1 MFIGVDSGGSK
12 TAYILINENGKVI
25 ASHNG
30 DTCHYLSVGTD
41 KTRDVLAEGIKKLL
55 AQADVE
61 LSDVKY
67 SFFGIPSY
75 GEDHNLTET
84 LDKIPA
90 SFMGGI
96 PYSCDN
102 DMVPGWAGSLACE
115 DGINIVAGTG
125 SICYGENKGS
135 KARCGGWGE
144 LFGDEGSSYWIAREG
159 LNIFTKMSDG
169 RLSRGPLYDKIKEHL
184 SLDVDL
190 DLPAV
195 VLGQWKGDRRLIAGL
210 SLVVGDA
217 CRAGDSYASDIF
229 NRAGR
234 ELAEIVEATRCELGF
249 LADDPVMLS
258 YSGGLFNAGDL
269 ILSPMKA
276 SLKSQYTLI
285 KPRFSP
291 VIGAA
296 LYAAKLYGSPFDVEL
311 LSD

>member
-1 MFIGVDSGGSK
+1 
-12 TAYILINENGKVI
+12 
-25 ASHNG
+25 
-30 DTCHYLSVGTD
+30 
-41 KTRDVLAEGIKKLL
+41 
-55 AQADVE
+55 
-61 LSDVKY
+61 
-67 SFFGIPSY
+67 
-75 GEDHNLTET
+75 
-84 LDKIPA
+84 
-90 SFMGGI
+90 
-96 PYSCDN
+96 
-102 DMVPGWAGSLACE
+102 
-115 DGINIVAGTG
+115 
-125 SICYGENKGS
+125 
-135 KARCGGWGE
+135 
-144 LFGDEGSSYWIAREG
+144 
-159 LNIFTKMSDG
+159 MSDG